1 MTVSTAVSALA
12 KAIESQITNPTD
24 AQARSLA
31 VLRQMPAFS
40 DQRRLDDWERE
51 YKASLSDCEEH
62 LNNSKAIDLVFELGA
77 LNLYTTFR
85 GDLTANCYRQL
96 VGQLSSL
103 GYSVPE
109 DIDVS
114 TW

>member
-1 MTVSTAVSALA
+1 MTVSTTVTALA
-12 KAIESQITNPTD
+12 KAIESQITSPTD
-24 AQARSLA
+24 AQARSLT
-31 VLRQMPAFS
+31 LLQQMPAFS

-51 YKASLSDCEEH
+51 YKASLKDDEEH
-62 LNNSKAIDLVFELGA
+62 LNNSQAIDLVFELGA

-85 GDLTANCYRQL
+85 GDLTAKYYRQL

-109 DIDVS
+109 DLDVS